1 MSGIY
6 ERPSPSR
13 VSQDLQGRSR
23 ARLAGM
29 SDDAVQAY
37 LADAVYLERKRFH
50 AQRHSDPASA
60 EEVEAIEAAARATHQ
75 GRHEQERAILALVD
89 TYAHEIHNVFSQRA
103 YKVATRVIPSALSRL
118 LTSTS
123 PRGLVRRGAFDPDQ
137 RLIIETAAGD
147 DGAALRA
154 LARDHTLIFAPTHV
168 SNLDS
173 PLIGY
178 ALDRLGLPPAIYGAG
193 LNLFGNPVMGF
204 FMSRLGAYTVDR
216 RKQHRLYKDVLK
228 DYSVDSLGRRCHS
241 LFFPGGTRCRSGR
254 VEDRV
259 KKGLLGT
266 GIIAWQEGLERGR
279 PQPEVLVVPLT
290 LSFSLVLEAETLIED
305 SLEEEGKRRYI
316 ITDDEFSEPRRVASF
331 ARQVLELDDA
341 IVLRFGVPL
350 DLLGNP
356 VDLQGRSLGKDGAV
370 LDRRAY
376 VTDANGQVVRDEQR
390 DHVYTDILSQRLV
403 EAWHRDSTVLATH
416 VASFA
421 AGRLLRRAHPR
432 LPTAQL
438 VLLPPAERPVSRP
451 DLLQAITALL
461 GELDDMVAAGRIR
474 TRLPGAGAEPA
485 ARASAVLD
493 EALSRF
499 KGFHSRR
506 TLEDRGGSI
515 GLDPRLLLYYSHRMH
530 GYGLPGEM

>member
-6 ERPSPSR
+6 DRPSPSQVSR
-13 VSQDLQGRSR
+13 VLQDRCR
-23 ARLAGM
+23 ARMAGM
-29 SDDAVQAY
+29 PDDAVQAY

-50 AQRHSDPASA
+50 AGRHSDPAPPA
-60 EEVEAIEAAARATHQ
+60 EIEAIEAAARATHQ
-75 GRHEQERAILALVD
+75 GRGDQERAVLALVD
-89 TYAHEIHNVFSQRA
+89 AYAHEIHNVFSQRT

-123 PRGLVRRGAFDPDQ
+123 PRELVRRGAFDPDQ

-154 LARDHTLIFAPTHV
+154 LAREHTLIFAPTHV

-193 LNLFGNPVMGF
+193 LNLFSSPVMGF

-228 DYSVDSLGRRCHS
+228 DYSIDSLGRRCHS

-266 GIIAWQEGLERGR
+266 GIIAWQEGLLQGR
-279 PQPEVLVVPLT
+279 PHPEVLVVPVT

-316 ITDDEFSEPRRVASF
+316 ITDDEFSEPRTVATF

-341 IVLRFGVPL
+341 IVLRFGAPL

-356 VDLQGRSLGKDGAV
+356 VDPLGRSLDKDGLV

-376 VTDANGQVVRDEQR
+376 VTDAQGRVARDDQR
-390 DHVYTDILSQRLV
+390 DHVYTDILSRRLV
-403 EAWHRDSTVLATH
+403 DAWHRDSTALSTH
-416 VASFA
+416 VACFA

-432 LPTAQL
+432 RPTAEL
-438 VLLPPAERPVSRP
+438 VLLPPAERPVARA
-451 DLLQAITALL
+451 DLLAAIAELL
-461 GELDDMVAAGRIR
+461 AELDAMVAAGRIR
-474 TRLPGAGAEPA
+474 TRLPGGTGDPQ
-485 ARASAVLD
+485 ARATAVLD
-493 EALSRF
+493 EALRRF
-499 KGFHSRR
+499 RGFHSRR
-506 TLEDRGGSI
+506 TLEDRGGSV
-515 GLDPRLLLYYSHRMH
+515 GLDPRLVLYYGHRLH
-530 GYGLPGEM
+530 GYGLQGEM